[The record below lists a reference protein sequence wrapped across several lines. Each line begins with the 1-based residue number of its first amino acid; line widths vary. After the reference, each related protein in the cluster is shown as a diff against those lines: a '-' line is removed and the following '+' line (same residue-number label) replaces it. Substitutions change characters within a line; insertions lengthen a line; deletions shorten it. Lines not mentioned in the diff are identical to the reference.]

1 VAELNELSPPEFAE
15 ALRALFE
22 AADPLARALYEQR
35 PFASYDDLLERAE
48 RTAQQLPPADQI
60 QVLNAHPRIGE
71 RPEAVSAFSY
81 REQGYDGEA
90 ALATEQLRQVYA
102 ELAQLNEAYEQRFGF
117 RFVVFVN
124 KRPKSAIVEVLRDR
138 LRKPRDAELQ
148 TALHDMF
155 LIARD
160 RYATAT

>member
-1 VAELNELSPPEFAE
+1 MEFAE
-15 ALRALFE
+15 ALRLLFE

-35 PFASYDDLLERAE
+35 PFGSYEDLIERAE
-48 RTAQQLPPADQI
+48 RTAQRLPPADRV

-81 REQGYDGEA
+81 REQGYNAEA
-90 ALATEQLRQVYA
+90 GLPTEQVRQVYA
-102 ELAQLNEAYEQRFGF
+102 DLADLNHEYEQRFGF

-124 KRPKSAIVEVLRDR
+124 GRPKSAILEVLRLR
-138 LRKPRDAELQ
+138 LGNTPDAELQ
-148 TALHDMF
+148 TGLRDMF

-160 RYATAT
+160 RYAATS